1 MHGVFYFRR
10 KGDIMNEIRLLI
22 AGSRTFDDF
31 EMLQR
36 ITDEILRTM
45 KRKYPDSN
53 ISIVSGSATGADSL
67 GIRYAK
73 MNIIPYKEFPAKWNL
88 YGKSAGPIRNKEML
102 DYILE
107 GIPYLLAFWDGESR
121 GTKHMIDIAEK
132 AGVPITVVR
141 YMKTG

>member
-1 MHGVFYFRR
+1 MMHGVV
-10 KGDIMNEIRLLI
+10 NEIRLLI
-22 AGSRTFDDF
+22 AGSRDFDDF
-31 EMLQR
+31 DTLWVF
-36 ITDEILRTM
+36 TDEILQIM
-45 KRKYPDSN
+45 KQKYPDTN
-53 ISIVSGSATGADSL
+53 VRIISGSATGADSL

-121 GTKHMIDIAEK
+121 GTKYMIDIAEK
-132 AGVPITVVR
+132 AGVPTTVFH
-141 YMKTG
+141 YMKNR